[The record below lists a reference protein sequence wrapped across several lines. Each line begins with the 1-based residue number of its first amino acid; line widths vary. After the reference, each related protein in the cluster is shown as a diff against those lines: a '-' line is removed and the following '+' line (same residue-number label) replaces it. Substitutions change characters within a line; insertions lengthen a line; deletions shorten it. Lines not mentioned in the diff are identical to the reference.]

1 MSMGLCR
8 TAFAEDTGREE
19 KQAYQAY
26 EVIEDEITSL
36 TDEKTYDIELDYS
49 TMDEAAVCLV
59 RMGESYLTMKIIDDS
74 GNVIATVGAAD
85 VQPKRWVYI
94 KNPRNDSAVAHYTI
108 TMSGQNYIQDSGQF
122 RVIYGNKKYVESM
135 ISGAE
140 NATPIEW
147 FTNTEDNFFHTR
159 YTPNGNE
166 CWYRFTAEKSTATVT
181 LLGKHPET
189 RFKIVQ
195 ADSLAIEYDSNDP
208 INYGAHKSKFCGAFS
223 CGEKDK
229 VNNLNVG
236 QEYFLIIYTPEKF
249 TPLNFVEDTIN
260 VSVGM
265 PHMAMGMTEWIHASK
280 QITVSPSAYT
290 DIVIPVGDFGDT
302 IPHNAYA
309 TRIDFSS
316 DGRYSDIE
324 YWRFM
329 TPSGTYWNK
338 LGKFGISMAIDYQK
352 DADASKN
359 TRVEGDWKIGCKAS
373 LSTKTIVP
381 RIYINYMY
389 ELGD

>member
-1 MSMGLCR
+1 MRKNAWKKILFAFTVLVMSMGLCR

-19 KQAYQAY
+19 KQAY

-36 TDEKTYDIELDYS
+36 TDVKTYDIELDYS

-85 VQPKRWVYI
+85 VQPKRWVDI
-94 KNPRNDSAVAHYTI
+94 KYPRNDSAVAHY
-108 TMSGQNYIQDSGQF
+108 MSGQNYIQDSGQF

-223 CGEKDK
+223 CGEK
-229 VNNLNVG
+229 
-236 QEYFLIIYTPEKF
+236 E
-249 TPLNFVEDTIN
+249 
-260 VSVGM
+260 
-265 PHMAMGMTEWIHASK
+265 
-280 QITVSPSAYT
+280 
-290 DIVIPVGDFGDT
+290 
-302 IPHNAYA
+302 
-309 TRIDFSS
+309 
-316 DGRYSDIE
+316 
-324 YWRFM
+324 
-329 TPSGTYWNK
+329 
-338 LGKFGISMAIDYQK
+338 
-352 DADASKN
+352 
-359 TRVEGDWKIGCKAS
+359 
-373 LSTKTIVP
+373 
-381 RIYINYMY
+381 
-389 ELGD
+389 